1 MAKEGVLAA
10 TTNNDIQ
17 IPHGTRIKDC
27 VHAVCDSSG
36 DQLKTPRSRRIEMK
50 WLTSK
55 RQVKIIYAVAAL
67 VTTCGAAMG
76 ASDSEQ
82 MQRFSDPNQWGAP
95 AGNLNLTRYSTL
107 KDINTGNVK
116 NLQMAWS
123 QSSGT
128 LRGHEGQPLV
138 IENVAGKPMMFMESG
153 WPNIVQALDLSDPD
167 HPQQVWH
174 YVKTSGRDES
184 AVPRACCDTVNRGLS
199 YADGKLV
206 FGTLDGYVIALDAAT
221 GKEIWLVKH
230 AHPDHGETI
239 TPAPIIAND
248 KVVIGFGGDEFAA
261 RGRVTAYNLAD
272 GKKVWECHS
281 TGSDADVCLTKN
293 TNKKHPEYGKAG
305 KDLGISTFPGD
316 EWKRGGGAAWG
327 WYAYDPA
334 LHLVYYGT
342 GNPGLWSPQYRCTE
356 PLTQENCNSGK
367 FDNKWSM
374 SIFARNVDTGEAEWV
389 YQMTPFDQWDYDGVN
404 EVVLVDMEVDG
415 KMRKSLVHFDRNGFA
430 YVLDRTDGTLLRAH
444 KYVTTNWAEKV
455 DMKTGRPVKVAEHSP
470 LLVGGNTQACP
481 SAMGGKDQQPV
492 AVDPTDPTNFYV
504 PTNNWC
510 MEDEPQARS
519 HTQQGTVYVF
529 ANVYMYPEKPGV
541 TGKFKKFNV
550 VTGKTA
556 WEIPDQYPNW
566 SGALVT
572 AGGLAFYGSLGGDFR
587 AVDRETGKV
596 LWSRKLGS
604 GIIGNPIT
612 YSVKGK
618 QYVSV
623 WSGIGGWIG
632 LPVTAGLDLS
642 DKFGAI
648 GATAMTKAANLA
660 QIPQGGMLY
669 TFSVGG
675 M

>member
-1 MAKEGVLAA
+1 
-10 TTNNDIQ
+10 
-17 IPHGTRIKDC
+17 
-27 VHAVCDSSG
+27 
-36 DQLKTPRSRRIEMK
+36 MK

-55 RQVKIIYAVAAL
+55 RQVKIMYAVAAL
-67 VTTCGAAMG
+67 VTTCGAAMA

-82 MQRFSDPNQWGAP
+82 FARFKDPNQWGAP
-95 AGNLNLTRYSTL
+95 AGDLNQARYSSL
-107 KDINTGNVK
+107 KEINTTNVK
-116 NLQMAWS
+116 GLNMVWA

-138 IENVAGKPMMFMESG
+138 IESVGGKPMMFIESG

-167 HPQQVWH
+167 HPVQVWH
-174 YVKTSGRDES
+174 YTKTSGRDES
-184 AVPRACCDTVNRGLS
+184 AVPRACCDTVNRGMS
-199 YADGKLV
+199 YADGKVV
-206 FGTLDGYVIALDAAT
+206 FGTLDGYVIALDATT
-221 GKEIWLVKH
+221 GKEAWVVKH
-230 AHPDHGETI
+230 AHPDKGETI

-248 KVVIGFGGDEFAA
+248 KVIIGFGGDEFAA
-261 RGRVTAYNLAD
+261 RGRMTAYNLAD

-293 TNKKHPEYGKAG
+293 TNKKHPEYGTAG
-305 KDLGISTFPGD
+305 KDLGISTYVGD

-342 GNPGLWSPQYRCTE
+342 GNPGLWSPQFRCAE
-356 PLTQENCNSGK
+356 PLTQANCNSGK

-389 YQMTPFDQWDYDGVN
+389 YQMTPFDQWDYDGIN
-404 EVVLVDMEVDG
+404 EVVLVDMDVDG
-415 KMRKSLVHFDRNGFA
+415 KSRKTLVHFDRNGFA
-430 YVLDRTDGTLLRAH
+430 YVFDRTDGTLLRAN
-444 KYVTTNWAEKV
+444 KFVTTNWAEKV

-470 LLVGGNTQACP
+470 LKVGENTQACP

-492 AVDPTDPTNFYV
+492 AVDPSDAQNFYV

-510 MEDEPQARS
+510 MELEPQQRS
-519 HTQQGTVYVF
+519 HTTQGTVYVF
-529 ANVYMYPEKPGV
+529 ANVFMYPEKPGV

-550 VTGKTA
+550 VTGKTE
-556 WEIPDQYPNW
+556 WEIPDSFPNW
-566 SGALVT
+566 GGALVT
-572 AGGLAFYGSLGGDFR
+572 GGGLAFYGSLGGDFR
-587 AVDRETGKV
+587 AVDRATGKV

-618 QYVSV
+618 QYVSI

-632 LPVTAGLDLS
+632 LPVTAGLDLN

-660 QIPQGGMLY
+660 SVPQGGTLY
-669 TFSVGG
+669 TFRLGD
-675 M
+675 

>member
-1 MAKEGVLAA
+1 MIRLTAKR
-10 TTNNDIQ
+10 
-17 IPHGTRIKDC
+17 H
-27 VHAVCDSSG
+27 
-36 DQLKTPRSRRIEMK
+36 
-50 WLTSK
+50 
-55 RQVKIIYAVAAL
+55 VKILYAVAAL
-67 VTTCGAAMG
+67 VTTCGAAMA

-82 MQRFSDPNQWGAP
+82 MQRFQDPNQWGAP
-95 AGNLNLTRYSTL
+95 AGNLNQTRYSTL
-107 KDINTGNVK
+107 KDINVSNVK
-116 NLQMAWS
+116 DLQMTWA

-138 IENVAGKPMMFMESG
+138 IENVGGKPMMFMESG

-167 HPQQVWH
+167 HPMQVWN
-174 YVKTSGRDES
+174 YTKTSGRDES
-184 AVPRACCDTVNRGLS
+184 AVPRACCDTVNRGMS
-199 YADGKLV
+199 FADGKLV
-206 FGTLDGYVIALDAAT
+206 FGTLDGYVIALDAVT
-221 GKEIWLVKH
+221 GKEIWVVKH
-230 AHPDHGETI
+230 AFPEHGETI
-239 TPAPIIAND
+239 TPAPIIANE
-248 KVVIGFGGDEFAA
+248 KVIIGFGGDEFAA

-281 TGSDADVCLTKN
+281 TGSDKDVCLTPN
-293 TNKKHPEYGKAG
+293 TNKKHPEYGKFG
-305 KDLGISTFPGD
+305 KDLGISTYPGD

-334 LHLVYYGT
+334 LHMVYYGT
-342 GNPGLWSPQYRCTE
+342 GNPGLWAPQYRCAE

-367 FDNKWSM
+367 FDNKWSL
-374 SIFARNVDTGEAEWV
+374 SIFARNVDTGEAQWV
-389 YQMTPFDQWDYDGVN
+389 YQMTPFDQWDYDGIN
-404 EVVLVDMEVDG
+404 EVVLVDMNVDG
-415 KMRKSLVHFDRNGFA
+415 KDRKTLVHFDRNGFA
-430 YVLDRTDGTLLRAH
+430 YVLDRTDGTLLRAN
-444 KYVTTNWAEKV
+444 KYVTSNWAEKV

-470 LLVGGNTQACP
+470 LKVGTNVQVCP

-510 MEDEPQARS
+510 MELEPQERS

-550 VTGKTA
+550 VTGKTE
-556 WEIPDQYPNW
+556 WEIPDSYPNW
-566 SGALVT
+566 GGALVT

-587 AVDRETGKV
+587 AVDRATGKV
-596 LWSRKLGS
+596 VWSRKLGS

-648 GATAMTKAANLA
+648 GATAMTKAANLSHV
-660 QIPQGGMLY
+660 PQGGTLY
-669 TFSVGG
+669 TFRVGG
-675 M
+675 VM